1 VPTTETALLV
11 PSTLAKGATGKDQ
24 SNTGN
29 WIKPPPPA
37 TASTKSAAPA
47 GGGAASSAGRIAKN
61 LLTPKSMPSSGSSTS
76 SGDDLSSLL
85 DGIDVPLFKTTLKQV
100 IQKQEPDA
108 LGLREINKFYN
119 KL

>member
-1 VPTTETALLV
+1 
-11 PSTLAKGATGKDQ
+11 
-24 SNTGN
+24 
-29 WIKPPPPA
+29 
-37 TASTKSAAPA
+37 
-47 GGGAASSAGRIAKN
+47 
-61 LLTPKSMPSSGSSTS
+61 MPSSGSSTS